1 MLRYPEKPP
10 DYRRLPIYRCLRPAY
25 PLDMTDTAPQ
35 SRRASAL
42 ADHPLRYDLANE
54 LHARPFPGLKP
65 PNHAVYLAIK
75 RPENA
80 AQRDRDLDR
89 AHLLELLD
97 RFGATHPAPGA
108 THYFGTLGKHRIKWE
123 SHTEFTTY
131 TIFSDGVATRPFDPA
146 SFEVFPEDWLAR
158 APGARM
164 TSVLIRVEELTTPDE
179 DAIAKCRDW
188 FVSESLAISRV
199 LDDSALVA
207 GDFRIDSAGHTRF
220 AVFARPSAGPRRIG
234 RIVQRLAEIETYK
247 TMSMLGL
254 PRARDL
260 GKRMGEIDTRLTAL
274 VADMTSEAAN
284 AETTLR
290 HLLGISAELENLLA
304 QSTFRFG
311 ATAAYEALVL
321 QRVAALREERAGGR
335 VTIEEFM
342 SRRFDPAMR
351 TVKSTEERLKAMAE
365 RAIRAGDLLR
375 TRVDVERQAQNAEL
389 LASMDRRADLQLR
402 LQKTVEGLSVVAISY
417 YAVNLATYLAYP
429 VTEPLGITKGF
440 STALLTPV
448 VVLAVWLMI
457 RQIRK
462 HVE

>member
-1 MLRYPEKPP
+1 
-10 DYRRLPIYRCLRPAY
+10 
-25 PLDMTDTAPQ
+25 MTDVLP
-35 SRRASAL
+35 SRSGL
-42 ADHPLRYDLANE
+42 QDHPLRYDLTNE
-54 LHARPFPGLKP
+54 LHARPFPGIKP
-65 PNHAVYLAIK
+65 PSHAVYLAIK
-75 RPENA
+75 RPEDA
-80 AQRDRDLDR
+80 AQRDRDADR
-89 AHLLELLD
+89 QHLLELLD

-108 THYFGTLGKHRIKWE
+108 THYFGKLGKHRIKWE

-131 TIFSDGVATRPFDPA
+131 TIFSDGVTDKPFDPS
-146 SFEVFPEDWLAR
+146 SFDVFPADWLSR
-158 APGARM
+158 SPGVCIASTM
-164 TSVLIRVEELTTPDE
+164 IRIEELAEPPA
-179 DAIAKCRDW
+179 DALDRAQGW
-188 FVSESLAISRV
+188 FVSESLAVSSV
-199 LDDSALVA
+199 LDNSAIVA

-220 AVFARPSAGPRRIG
+220 VVFTQPGTGGRRIG

-254 PRARDL
+254 PRAREL
-260 GKRMGEIDTRLTAL
+260 GRQMGEIDTRLTRL
-274 VADMTSEAAN
+274 VGEMTAEGAA
-284 AETTLR
+284 AEGNLR
-290 HLLGISAELENLLA
+290 QLLGISAQLENMLA

-321 QRVAALREERAGGR
+321 QRVAALREERIAGR

-351 TVKSTEERLKAMAE
+351 TVKSTEARLKAMAE

-375 TRVDVERQAQNAEL
+375 TRVDVERQAQNQEL

-429 VTEPLGITKGF
+429 VTEPLGITKAMA
-440 STALLTPV
+440 TAILTPV
-448 VVLAVWLMI
+448 VVLGVWLMI

>member
-1 MLRYPEKPP
+1 M
-10 DYRRLPIYRCLRPAY
+10 
-25 PLDMTDTAPQ
+25 
-35 SRRASAL
+35 
-42 ADHPLRYDLANE
+42 
-54 LHARPFPGLKP
+54 
-65 PNHAVYLAIK
+65 
-75 RPENA
+75 
-80 AQRDRDLDR
+80 
-89 AHLLELLD
+89 
-97 RFGATHPAPGA
+97 
-108 THYFGTLGKHRIKWE
+108 
-123 SHTEFTTY
+123 
-131 TIFSDGVATRPFDPA
+131 
-146 SFEVFPEDWLAR
+146 
-158 APGARM
+158 
-164 TSVLIRVEELTTPDE
+164 
-179 DAIAKCRDW
+179 
-188 FVSESLAISRV
+188 

>member
-1 MLRYPEKPP
+1 
-10 DYRRLPIYRCLRPAY
+10 
-25 PLDMTDTAPQ
+25 MTDTP
-35 SRRASAL
+35 SSARGSTAL
-42 ADHPLRYDLANE
+42 PDHPLRYDLTNE

-65 PNHAVYLAIK
+65 PSHAVYLAIK
-75 RPENA
+75 QPDNA
-80 AQRDRDLDR
+80 AQRDRQADR
-89 AHLLELLD
+89 DHLLELLD

-131 TIFSDGVATRPFDPA
+131 TIFSDGVAEKPFDPS
-146 SFEVFPEDWLAR
+146 SFDVFPQEWLAR
-158 APGARM
+158 SPGACI
-164 TSVLIRVEELTTPDE
+164 TSTMIRVETLDGPQESVVE
-179 DAIAKCRDW
+179 RAKTW
-188 FVSESLAISRV
+188 FVSESLAVSSV
-199 LDDSALVA
+199 LEDSAVVA
-207 GDFRIDSAGHTRF
+207 GDFRIDSGGHTRF
-220 AVFARPSAGPRRIG
+220 AVFARPGTGPRRIG

-260 GKRMGEIDTRLTAL
+260 SKRMGEIDTRLTHL
-274 VADMTSEAAN
+274 VGEMTTEGAEAEGN
-284 AETTLR
+284 LR
-290 HLLGISAELENLLA
+290 QLLGISAELENMLA

-321 QRVAALREERAGGR
+321 QRVAALREQRISGR
-335 VTIEEFM
+335 ITIEEFM

-351 TVKSTEERLKAMAE
+351 TVKSTEARLKAMAE

-375 TRVDVERQAQNAEL
+375 TRVDVERQAQNQEL
-389 LASMDRRADLQLR
+389 LASMDKRADLQLR

-429 VTEPLGITKGF
+429 VTEPLEISK
-440 STALLTPV
+440 SMATAILTPI
-448 VVLAVWLMI
+448 VVLAVWLMV